1 MTASIGGKVL
11 TVKNWSPGGMLV
23 DADPDILRRDVIEAG
38 ELLVPCT
45 DGIYML
51 PVQVQPVRWQGAE
64 CGCQFVDM
72 PPRERGILHFYADS
86 VMRGEPVSVDDLEK
100 AGKITVPTDAPPESI
115 LEPDEP
121 QKKRFKLTPWMR
133 RGLVVAGLL
142 LAMLGVALVWM
153 PGLLDGLKA
162 RALSRSDFVLEA
174 RTRLLTEKAAMASLD
189 ERIRN
194 VNELLGSG
202 MRDGERLANQQ
213 VRLLQGGLKRLEQE
227 RDVVQKRIA
236 FMEDEIESAAG
247 SRFFLPK
254 AFTNPNWAERPDP
267 APFLTKM
274 LQDLGFIDQLGK
286 EKPAELDKYLIVA
299 EARVKQ
305 AETALE
311 STRVRR
317 ETLEKMLK
325 RVDDAGPKAGF
336 PQNQIDLMR
345 RDVSLMKLEEDR
357 LTETLKVLND
367 NVNAVKS
374 GNLIYE
380 SKLLQR
386 FDAEPTRSLGT
397 TPEST
402 LLD

>member
-133 RGLVVAGLL
+133 RGLVVVGLL
-142 LAMLGVALVWM
+142 LAMLAVALVWM

>member
-1 MTASIGGKVL
+1 
-11 TVKNWSPGGMLV
+11 MLV